1 VTLKTIFA
9 FLRTSK
15 CVERLNRPPLVRFS
29 NLFGSTVIH
38 VHYVLEQ
45 SIKSS
50 FRATAAP
57 YLTKPGFVSVDPLG
71 MPVLRL
77 FPGTFSVKVTIPGC
91 EDGHWKTFW
100 NDWHWSQ

>member
-1 VTLKTIFA
+1 MTLKTIFA

-15 CVERLNRPPLVRFS
+15 CVERLNRPPLVQFS

-38 VHYVLEQ
+38 GHYVLEG

-57 YLTKPGFVSVDPLG
+57 YLTKPGFGCVGPLG
-71 MPVLRL
+71 IASAAPVPGNL
-77 FPGTFSVKVTIPGC
+77 FREGYS
-91 EDGHWKTFW
+91 
-100 NDWHWSQ
+100 SQM

>member
-38 VHYVLEQ
+38 VHYVLER

-71 MPVLRL
+71 IASAAPVPGDL
-77 FPGTFSVKVTIPGC
+77 FREGYDSRM
-91 EDGHWKTFW
+91 
-100 NDWHWSQ
+100 